1 MLVVGRRLMR
11 GLLRR
16 KLDDAIVALRQSG
29 ASEKKVAMEEK
40 KYNVDLGENIGPIT
54 EFGQNYNR
62 GKLYTLFKYV
72 GKHCLGLPYF
82 AANILRSMHVTA
94 VLIKAIEGGKKYD
107 DPEIKDI
114 FALARHGQF
123 YREKTYNMV
132 KADLDTADGKT
143 FVGQNHGLAGTIGE
157 VGANEVREE
166 AKESIA
172 SCAHFLDLFDEGHGF
187 STTGERKTST
197 GAEVPLSLQSLFGPG
212 GLTGFIQ
219 ELSVAC
225 RGMAASTQMR
235 VDNDPGYLEDRRREQ
250 VLKRKIEREE
260 VKIRVAGL
268 EERWAE
274 LKEAR
279 TVTGQKRPASATVG
293 LASGTKRGRHPR
305 SKGTCDDAV
314 RLEILREMHA
324 LYVLEVEKLCIMP
337 NLTVLTN
344 KVKEELVGNDP
355 QKALKGK
362 LRVGKPSILCVP
374 AVVEFLR
381 DCNPELSGRFG
392 TAFGGRGQ
400 NVTKLLGRVATN
412 TELPAFVWRDAVLSK
427 CGKTECKYCK

>member
-11 GLLRR
+11 GLLKR
-16 KLDDAIVALRQSG
+16 KLAEAIAALRESG
-29 ASEKKVAMEEK
+29 ASEEKVAMEKK
-40 KYNVDLGENIGPIT
+40 KYTVDLGENIGPIT

-62 GKLYTLFKYV
+62 GKLYALFSYV

-132 KADLDTADGKT
+132 KADMDTADGKT

-157 VGANEVREE
+157 VGANEVMEE
-166 AKESIA
+166 AKENIA
-172 SCAHFLDLFDEGHGF
+172 SCADLLDLFDEGHGF
-187 STTGERKTST
+187 STTGERKTSST

-219 ELSVAC
+219 ELSVAF
-225 RGMAASTQMR
+225 RGVAAPTQMC
-235 VDNDPGYLEDRRREQ
+235 VDNHPEYLAARKREEE
-250 VLKRKIEREE
+250 LKRLIEREE

-268 EERWAE
+268 EERLAE
-274 LKEAR
+274 LAP
-279 TVTGQKRPASATVG
+279 TVTGRKRPASATVVVVPKRER
-293 LASGTKRGRHPR
+293 LAR
-305 SKGTCDDAV
+305 STGTCDDAV

-337 NLTVLTN
+337 KLTVLTN
-344 KVKEELVGNDP
+344 AKREKLVGNDP
-355 QKALKGK
+355 QKVLKGK
-362 LRVGKPSILCVP
+362 LRLGKPSILCVP

-381 DCNPELSGRFG
+381 DCNPELSGRFDR
-392 TAFGGRGQ
+392 AFVGKGQ
-400 NVTKLLGRVATN
+400 NVTKLLERVAKN
-412 TELPAFVWRDAVLSK
+412 KELPAFVWRKAVLSK
-427 CGKTECKYCK
+427 CGETECKYCE